1 MLVRA
6 CSVSYW
12 WRTVTDCQMTG
23 VCVCNGQ
30 LRIVPQRVPIVPVA
44 GMPLRS
50 ISPGAWLLGH
60 FRRNGGGGDCV
71 MVVNDDP
78 SSTAFPSLD
87 LSAGAHLVSYQDCH
101 IVLLLTF
108 PIVPGLPHV
117 VAHTAGAREVSQ
129 ETGELGAVA
138 VPNDAPDV
146 AGFHLFFAEG
156 SARLFCWSNSTA
168 LA

>member
-1 MLVRA
+1 
-6 CSVSYW
+6 
-12 WRTVTDCQMTG
+12 MTG

-87 LSAGAHLVSYQDCH
+87 LSAGARTRTATLCCCSLSRSHPDYH
-101 IVLLLTF
+101 MLLRTLQ
-108 PIVPGLPHV
+108 GR
-117 VAHTAGAREVSQ
+117 AR
-129 ETGELGAVA
+129 
-138 VPNDAPDV
+138 
-146 AGFHLFFAEG
+146 
-156 SARLFCWSNSTA
+156 
-168 LA
+168 